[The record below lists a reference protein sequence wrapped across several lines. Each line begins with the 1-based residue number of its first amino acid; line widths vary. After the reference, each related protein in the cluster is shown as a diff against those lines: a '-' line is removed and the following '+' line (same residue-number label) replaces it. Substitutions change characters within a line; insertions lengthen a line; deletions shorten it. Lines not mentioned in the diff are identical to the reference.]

1 MFSELA
7 GLLASLDISKGSA
20 GNSAKSKARNILM
33 RANKQKIG
41 SISAYSSNS
50 IFYFPTIVSDQM
62 MPSEQAMIIRMIE
75 KEQTIA
81 LSDGKK
87 WDNEIRNR

>member
-50 IFYFPTIVSDQM
+50 IFYLKFPVALNVFAKLITV
-62 MPSEQAMIIRMIE
+62 PSAFLA
-75 KEQTIA
+75 KTV
-81 LSDGKK
+81 
-87 WDNEIRNR
+87 